1 MYERKDGT
9 KEVAGEV
16 FNPDESGSS
25 RPTARGSER
34 IRRGDKFMPG
44 YTLEEMAKYVSGLGE
59 GKERSVGI
67 ACVKRKEGKI
77 METISKEMLKPPSTI
92 QSWLARGRDRGLYGL
107 ADKKPPGR
115 PPTMGGKNNRN
126 HSQLF

>member
-1 MYERKDGT
+1 MKAKT
-9 KEVAGEV
+9 AQKEVAGEV

-34 IRRGDKFMPG
+34 IRRGDKFMPEC
-44 YTLEEMAKYVSGLGE
+44 TLEEMAKYVSGLGE

-92 QSWLARGRDRGLYGL
+92 QRLAGQGAGIVDCTVWPIKSRR
-107 ADKKPPGR
+107 AVPPQWAA
-115 PPTMGGKNNRN
+115 K
-126 HSQLF
+126 